1 MLNSHHAVRLYSA
14 AAATAAAAGATIS
27 DHDVEASTLTDSHS
41 IREGPFVMSQR
52 AWLPHSVTLCEK
64 DLQLSFN

>member
-14 AAATAAAAGATIS
+14 AAAAGATIS
-27 DHDVEASTLTDSHS
+27 DHDVEASALTDSHG

-52 AWLPHSVTLCEK
+52 AWVPHSGNAV
-64 DLQLSFN
+64 